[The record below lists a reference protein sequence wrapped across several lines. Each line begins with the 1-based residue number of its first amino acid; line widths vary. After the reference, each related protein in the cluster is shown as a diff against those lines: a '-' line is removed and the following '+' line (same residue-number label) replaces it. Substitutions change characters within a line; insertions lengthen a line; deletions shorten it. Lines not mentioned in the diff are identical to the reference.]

1 MTCEEV
7 EPLLA
12 QWADEELPVREREIV
27 DAHLRQCSPCRTQAG
42 AGRDVR
48 VLLQTRREALR
59 HGAPPDLHAR
69 LANLARSSRR
79 TSRGWSR
86 TWLVAAATLALVFF
100 GSALHV
106 ATPRSETV
114 LAAQLAVDHVKCHLL
129 QRDHGL
135 LDPAAVSERLAVR
148 YGFAV
153 SVPAADARD
162 HLRLIGARRCLTGEG
177 ANAHILYQA
186 AGRPVSLYL
195 LPAGRH
201 PRAVVD
207 VLGQHAIVWSR
218 HNGTYV
224 LIAGEDTPDLDRI
237 AAYMQAA
244 TE

>member
-1 MTCEEV
+1 MTCEEL

-12 QWADEELPVREREIV
+12 QWADDELPAGERETV
-27 DAHLRQCSPCRTQAG
+27 DTHLRQCPPCRAQAG

-48 VLLQTRREALR
+48 GLLQARREALR
-59 HGAPPDLHAR
+59 HGAPPDLHTR
-69 LANLARSSRR
+69 LANLARSSR
-79 TSRGWSR
+79 TGSRGWGR
-86 TWLVAAATLALVFF
+86 TWLVAAATLALVFS
-100 GSALHV
+100 GSALHL

-114 LAAQLAVDHVKCHLL
+114 LAAQLAVDHVKCHLI
-129 QRDHGL
+129 QRDYNP
-135 LDPAAVSERLAVR
+135 LDPATVSDRLAAR

-153 SVPAADARD
+153 SVPAGNARE

-177 ANAHILYQA
+177 RNAHVLYQA

-195 LPAGRH
+195 LPAGQH
-201 PRAVVD
+201 PSGAID

-224 LIAGEDTPDLDRI
+224 LVAGEGTPDLERI